1 MPIIGDWRETDK
13 SEENSMYRRAK
24 CPAFLFASGP
34 AFAEIE
40 LRELHGALHGAG
52 GEDLGVV
59 V

>member
-1 MPIIGDWRETDK
+1 
-13 SEENSMYRRAK
+13 MYRRAK

-59 V
+59 VQMCVDVGCGGFAVIQI